1 MSKLYGRT
9 DEIVLHV
16 HRGCTHKCRCAGPK
30 SLKCQKC
37 SRDRTNREFAARAKA
52 AK

>member
-1 MSKLYGRT
+1 MTTKLYGRT

-30 SLKCQKC
+30 AFECQRC
-37 SRDRTNREFAARAKA
+37 SRDRWMRAWAARGK
-52 AK
+52 